1 MNFTVTD
8 ISNSILSMGPPE
20 LTGSANSGIVGS
32 GSTDP
37 LFEERLG
44 RILNQGRPVEYTSL
58 PAGDDD
64 LTAEQEEAVLNFL
77 NQKLEGKTGRAFLTE
92 LRNIFLMLS
101 KGNLG
106 NVSIDATGLEAMKKA
121 LLKAGFDADELDAL
135 MARLTEESEQATVTL
150 DTLFDQLLDVPM
162 DQLDAAET
170 EPDHFLET
178 SSLPALETILNDL
191 GIPAD
196 QVREILARAD
206 KGEKGISL
214 DTVIDQLR
222 QLQKQSFYTQ
232 NPYQS
237 SMNEDTLLRL
247 LNQLGIENGRL
258 KNGGLT
264 LHDLVGEFEKLLD
277 QSVSK
282 LLSEANASSGS
293 SLLSKEQTSSS
304 SNLFSKENAFASST
318 ASNEKQSDLLN
329 DLFKGLKLLSASK
342 DKNGFE
348 FSRDQ
353 IKNHFK
359 NELLASEAAGLNST
373 GSHLTGLNSK
383 GLFAT
388 QNDKKISKDQLL
400 KEGLKEMG
408 RSLDGN
414 KSGQTPGM
422 KGALL
427 ENKEFINQ
435 LKNRLTGLTDESHSS
450 LSETKSS
457 DPQAGQTVSKSRG
470 AAKTLPAFVTQQVS
484 KSIVKAVNQGESTLR
499 INLKPPELGR
509 LMLTIDNSGNSMR
522 VNVVAET
529 AAARD
534 VLLSNANE
542 LRTVLSNS
550 GVHLER
556 FDVDMNSDFRQ
567 SMADAKNQAGNFNK
581 RNRNKEDQ
589 ESDPLANTASNESAT
604 LTDMIESGESLH
616 FVA

>member
-20 LTGSANSGIVGS
+20 LTGSANSGIVGP

-44 RILNQGRPVEYTSL
+44 RILEQGRPAEYTSL
-58 PAGDDD
+58 PVGDDG
-64 LTAEQEEAVLNFL
+64 LTAEQEEAVLGFL

-106 NVSIDATGLEAMKKA
+106 NVSIDAAGLEAMKKA

-162 DQLDAAET
+162 DQSDAIET
-170 EPDHFLET
+170 EPDYFLET

-196 QVREILARAD
+196 KVREILARAD

-232 NPYQS
+232 NHYQS

-264 LHDLVGEFEKLLD
+264 LNDLVGEFEKLLD

-282 LLSEANASSGS
+282 LHPEANASAGS

-318 ASNEKQSDLLN
+318 ALNEKQSDLLN

-348 FSRDQ
+348 FSSDQ

-373 GSHLTGLNSK
+373 GFHLTGLNSK
-383 GLFAT
+383 GLFAA

-408 RSLDGN
+408 RSLDG

-435 LKNRLTGLTDESHSS
+435 LKTRLTGLTDEPHSS

-581 RNRNKEDQ
+581 KNRNKEDQ
-589 ESDPLANTASNESAT
+589 ESDPLTNTALNESVN

>member
-214 DTVIDQLR
+214 DTVIDRLR

-232 NPYQS
+232 NHYQS
-237 SMNEDTLLRL
+237 SMNEDTLVRL

-258 KNGGLT
+258 KNGGFN
-264 LHDLVGEFEKLLD
+264 LHDLVGEFENLKN
-277 QSVSK
+277 QSMSK
-282 LLSEANASSGS
+282 LLPESKVSSPSAGS
-293 SLLSKEQTSSS
+293 GD
-304 SNLFSKENAFASST
+304 
-318 ASNEKQSDLLN
+318 KQSDLLN
-329 DLFKGLKLLSASK
+329 DLFKSLALLSASK

-359 NELLASEAAGLNST
+359 NELLASEAAGLNSA

-383 GLFAT
+383 GLFAA

-408 RSLDGN
+408 RSLDG

-427 ENKEFINQ
+427 ENREFINQ

-457 DPQAGQTVSKSRG
+457 APQAGQTVSKSRG

-589 ESDPLANTASNESAT
+589 ESDPLTNTASNESIT

>member
-44 RILNQGRPVEYTSL
+44 RILEQGRPVEYTSL
-58 PAGDDD
+58 PVGDDD
-64 LTAEQEEAVLNFL
+64 LTAEQEEAVLGFL
-77 NQKLEGKTGRAFLTE
+77 NEKLEGKTGRAFLTE
-92 LRNIFLMLS
+92 LKNIFLMLS

-106 NVSIDATGLEAMKKA
+106 NVSIDAAGLEAMKKA

-150 DTLFDQLLDVPM
+150 DTLFDQLFDVPM
-162 DQLDAAET
+162 DQSDAIET
-170 EPDHFLET
+170 EPDYFLET

-214 DTVIDQLR
+214 DTVIDRLR

-232 NPYQS
+232 NHYQS
-237 SMNEDTLLRL
+237 SMNEDTLVRL

-258 KNGGLT
+258 KNGGFT
-264 LHDLVGEFEKLLD
+264 LHDLVGEFENLQN
-277 QSVSK
+277 QSMSK
-282 LLSEANASSGS
+282 LLPEAKVSSPSAGS
-293 SLLSKEQTSSS
+293 GD
-304 SNLFSKENAFASST
+304 
-318 ASNEKQSDLLN
+318 KQSDLLN
-329 DLFKGLKLLSASK
+329 DLFKSLALLSASK

-408 RSLDGN
+408 RSLDG

-427 ENKEFINQ
+427 ENREFINQ
-435 LKNRLTGLTDESHSS
+435 LKTRLTGLTDESHSS

-457 DPQAGQTVSKSRG
+457 DPQAGQTLSKSRG

-529 AAARD
+529 AVARD

-589 ESDPLANTASNESAT
+589 ESDPLKNTALNESIT

>member
-1 MNFTVTD
+1 
-8 ISNSILSMGPPE
+8 
-20 LTGSANSGIVGS
+20 
-32 GSTDP
+32 
-37 LFEERLG
+37 
-44 RILNQGRPVEYTSL
+44 
-58 PAGDDD
+58 
-64 LTAEQEEAVLNFL
+64 
-77 NQKLEGKTGRAFLTE
+77 
-92 LRNIFLMLS
+92 
-101 KGNLG
+101 
-106 NVSIDATGLEAMKKA
+106 KKA

-162 DQLDAAET
+162 DQPDAAET

-214 DTVIDQLR
+214 DTVIDRLR

-232 NPYQS
+232 NHYQS
-237 SMNEDTLLRL
+237 SMNEDTLVRL
-247 LNQLGIENGRL
+247 LNQLGIENRSL
-258 KNGGLT
+258 KNGGFN
-264 LHDLVGEFEKLLD
+264 LHDLVGEFENLKN
-277 QSVSK
+277 QSMSK
-282 LLSEANASSGS
+282 LLPEAKVSSPSAGS
-293 SLLSKEQTSSS
+293 GD
-304 SNLFSKENAFASST
+304 
-318 ASNEKQSDLLN
+318 KQSDLLN
-329 DLFKGLKLLSASK
+329 DLFKSLALLSASK

-359 NELLASEAAGLNST
+359 NELLASEAAGLNSA

-388 QNDKKISKDQLL
+388 QNDKKISKDQLI

-408 RSLDGN
+408 RSLDG

-427 ENKEFINQ
+427 ENREFINQ

-457 DPQAGQTVSKSRG
+457 DPQAGQTVSKFRG

-589 ESDPLANTASNESAT
+589 ESDPLTNTASNESIT